1 MAWAYAAD
9 SAQTTHAG
17 YRRSHVVCEAW
28 TASLLLH
35 TDDKLDIYIYI
46 YRGESSVAQRV
57 SVNSWINFVRHL
69 ITNGSIPEDC
79 L

>member
-1 MAWAYAAD
+1 MRAALRWMASAYAAD

-28 TASLLLH
+28 LLLH

-46 YRGESSVAQRV
+46 YLPFQG
-57 SVNSWINFVRHL
+57 
-69 ITNGSIPEDC
+69 
-79 L
+79 

>member
-28 TASLLLH
+28 LPLH
-35 TDDKLDIYIYI
+35 TDAKLYIYILFYLFLLEPIGYNYIGLGHIFIYKFIYIY
-46 YRGESSVAQRV
+46 
-57 SVNSWINFVRHL
+57 
-69 ITNGSIPEDC
+69 T
-79 L
+79 

>member
-28 TASLLLH
+28 LPLH
-35 TDDKLDIYIYI
+35 TDAKLYIYIYI
-46 YRGESSVAQRV
+46 YIADGTQTG
-57 SVNSWINFVRHL
+57 RHR
-69 ITNGSIPEDC
+69 I
-79 L
+79 